1 VVLAVEPPAGCR
13 VPPSRL
19 LCLVVV
25 LKTVRA
31 ARLSVPNL
39 NERSRLL
46 LAHLSLPPPRAPQRL
61 QRKNPTMAM
70 PEQDRAAMAVP
81 LLPRPRPNFLSSS
94 SFSSFGS
101 SSSSDAVA
109 TGPSTADASPMIPST
124 GAVGGPW
131 KALAVLREHPGSVT
145 CLSLCGEFLLSAS
158 TAADVVAWQQ
168 PDLRR
173 FARFGGHRGEG
184 SVKALAAAGGRV
196 FSAHQDGRVRVWRVS
211 RRSENAFKLV
221 AALPTARD
229 VLGRIFRQAS
239 YVQTRRSCR
248 RLWVEHADSISCLA
262 VHDGALYSGSWD
274 KTVKV
279 WRVADLR
286 CVESIRA
293 HDDAVNAL
301 VADAGVIYSASA
313 DGRVKAWEKGKTSHF
328 LQGVLIARDGV
339 SWNALVIS
347 ADDRR
352 VYAAGSDGHVVSW
365 DRLGSKRWS
374 LACDVKAPDLA
385 VLCLSVAGD
394 LLCTG
399 SADKTIG
406 LWRRH
411 SSGELTRLDAVRGH
425 EGPVKCLQAS
435 WCRVSN
441 GCMVYSGSLDKT
453 IRVWWLPND
462 LEKQQQQQDN
472 CCNRDQNQNEK
483 ACVFLR

>member
-1 VVLAVEPPAGCR
+1 
-13 VPPSRL
+13 
-19 LCLVVV
+19 
-25 LKTVRA
+25 
-31 ARLSVPNL
+31 
-39 NERSRLL
+39 
-46 LAHLSLPPPRAPQRL
+46 
-61 QRKNPTMAM
+61 
-70 PEQDRAAMAVP
+70 
-81 LLPRPRPNFLSSS
+81 
-94 SFSSFGS
+94 
-101 SSSSDAVA
+101 
-109 TGPSTADASPMIPST
+109 
-124 GAVGGPW
+124 
-131 KALAVLREHPGSVT
+131 
-145 CLSLCGEFLLSAS
+145 
-158 TAADVVAWQQ
+158 
-168 PDLRR
+168 
-173 FARFGGHRGEG
+173 
-184 SVKALAAAGGRV
+184 
-196 FSAHQDGRVRVWRVS
+196 
-211 RRSENAFKLV
+211 
-221 AALPTARD
+221 
-229 VLGRIFRQAS
+229 
-239 YVQTRRSCR
+239 
-248 RLWVEHADSISCLA
+248 

-301 VADAGVIYSASA
+301 AADAGVIYSASA

-365 DRLGSKRWS
+365 DRLGGKRWS
-374 LACDVKAPDLA
+374 LACDVKAHNLA

-394 LLCTG
+394 MLCTG

-411 SSGELTRLDAVRGH
+411 SSSELTRLGAVRGH

-453 IRVWWLPND
+453 IRVWWLPDD
-462 LEKQQQQQDN
+462 LEKQQQDN
-472 CCNRDQNQNEK
+472 CCNRDQNQKEK